1 MWNASVILLQV
12 GFRDDTSYL
21 AAHYG
26 GGRTPRSIAQT
37 AAASEASTLRDAR
50 NLYQQQDK
58 CRISSTTL
66 GVSRPSPNAIS
77 SSSAPR
83 CGRIPT
89 PPSGLADRNR
99 HSSRSSSSSGGGGA
113 DRRGANNAAVE
124 GSGVTSIRPTLSE
137 QLASIGKA
145 AEDITA

>member
-99 HSSRSSSSSGGGGA
+99 HSS
-113 DRRGANNAAVE
+113 
-124 GSGVTSIRPTLSE
+124 SIARNRAEQRP
-137 QLASIGKA
+137 QLLVQKHYCYKVHDTTQASRILGQI
-145 AEDITA
+145 EL